1 MGKKRCC
8 SALSCQTPE
17 VEGYEHDNAC
27 RNRGSS
33 AYRLADSA
41 EQDHNGH
48 AFQTSADISA
58 EAHGDARE
66 ATTRV

>member
-1 MGKKRCC
+1 MGKKRCR
-8 SALSCQTPE
+8 SASSRQTPE
-17 VEGYEHDNAC
+17 VEGYKHDNTC

-33 AYRLADSA
+33 VDRVVGSA

-48 AFQTSADISA
+48 TFQTNADISA
-58 EAHGDARE
+58 EAHDGVRE